1 MNDANLQ
8 TFRKI
13 RPLTIQKSAILRY
26 DSHHFCEQTRLTFM
40 QQQYNP
46 SQIEPAVQQYW
57 AENKVFKAIKDTSK
71 EKYYCLS
78 MFPYP
83 SGRLHMGHVRNY
95 TIGDVVSRYQRMN
108 GKNVLQPI
116 GWDAFGLPAEGAAIK
131 NKTAPAKWTY
141 ENIEY
146 MKNQLKMLGF
156 GYDWDREIATCR
168 PEYYK
173 WEQWFFTELYKKGLV
188 YKKTSTVN
196 WCPND
201 ETVLANEQV
210 HEGCCWRCDTPV
222 EQKEIPQWFI
232 KITDYAEQLL
242 GGLDQLPQWPDM
254 VKTMQ
259 RNWIGRSEGVE
270 ITFDVADTAEK
281 VAVYTTRP
289 DTFYGVSYL
298 GIAAAHPLA
307 ELAAEKNPQLAE
319 FIREAKN
326 AKVAEADLATMEKKG
341 MATGLFAIH
350 PLTGEKLPIWVANF
364 VLMHYGTG
372 AVMAVPAHDQRDFE
386 FAQKYNLPIKQ
397 VIAPLADEEIDLT
410 KQAFVEHGKLVNSAE
425 FDGLDFDGA
434 FNGIADKLE
443 KLGVGKRQVNYRL
456 RDWGVSRQRYW
467 GAPIPMLTLANG
479 ETVPAPIEDL
489 PIILPEDVV
498 MDGVKSPIKAD
509 PNWAKTTFNGEPALK
524 ETDTFDTFME
534 SSWYYARY
542 TSPSY
547 AEGMLDKEEANYWL
561 PVDQYIGGI
570 EHATMHLL
578 YFRFFHKL
586 LRDAGFVTSDEPAQ
600 KLLCQGMVLADAF
613 YYTSPTNERIWVS
626 PTQVTLERDEKG
638 RIIKATDPEGRE
650 LVHTGMT
657 KMSKSKNNGIDP
669 QEMVEKYGADTVRL
683 FMMFAS
689 PAEMTLEWQESG
701 VEGAKRFLGRVW
713 NLVYEYSQNPAKT
726 ALDVTALSADQKA
739 LRRDVHKTIAKV
751 SDDIGRRQTF
761 NTAIAAVMEL
771 MNKLTRAPLESEQ
784 DRAVMA
790 EALSAVV
797 RMLYPIT
804 PHICFEL
811 WKALGNESTIDH
823 AEWVKA
829 DEAAMVEDEKLI
841 VVQVNGKVRGK
852 VTVAADADEETV
864 KTVAFADENVK
875 KFTDNTQIVKVI
887 YVPGK
892 LLNVVVKPQ

>member
-1 MNDANLQ
+1 MQ
-8 TFRKI
+8 EQY
-13 RPLTIQKSAILRY
+13 RP
-26 DSHHFCEQTRLTFM
+26 DM
-40 QQQYNP
+40 
-46 SQIEPAVQQYW
+46 IEPKVQQYW
-57 AENKVFKAIKDTSK
+57 AENKVFRAIKDESK

-95 TIGDVVSRYQRMN
+95 TIGDVISRYQRML
-108 GKNVLQPI
+108 GKNVLQPF

-141 ENIEY
+141 ENIAY
-146 MKNQLKMLGF
+146 MKKQLQLLGF
-156 GYDWDREIATCR
+156 GFDWDREIATCK

-242 GGLDQLPQWPDM
+242 GGLDTLPQWPDM

-270 ITFDVADTAEK
+270 ITFDVADTNEK

-307 ELAAEKNPQLAE
+307 SLAAQNNPELAA
-319 FIREAKN
+319 FIQEAKN

-386 FAQKYNLPIKQ
+386 FAQKYSLPIKQ

-410 KQAFVEHGKLVNSAE
+410 KQAFTEHGKLVNSAE
-425 FDGLDFDGA
+425 FDGKDFDGA

-467 GAPIPMLTLANG
+467 GAPIPMLTLENG
-479 ETVPAPIEDL
+479 DVVPAPMEDL

-509 PNWAKTTFNGEPALK
+509 PNWAKTTFNGALALK

-542 TSPSY
+542 TCPQY
-547 AEGMLDKEEANYWL
+547 QNGMLDAEEANYWL

-586 LRDAGFVTSDEPAQ
+586 LRDAGFVTSDEPAD

-650 LVHTGMT
+650 LVHSGMT

-713 NLVYEYSQNPAKT
+713 NLVYQYQQNPAKT
-726 ALDVTALSADQKA
+726 SLDITALSSTQKS
-739 LRRDVHKTIAKV
+739 LRREVHKTIAKV

-771 MNKLTRAPLESEQ
+771 MNKLTKASLESDQ

-811 WKALGNESTIDH
+811 WQALGNESNIDT

-852 VTVAADADEETV
+852 VTVPATSSEEEIKAVAKADPN
-864 KTVAFADENVK
+864 VA
-875 KFTDNTQIVKVI
+875 KFLDGKEILKEI
-887 YVPGK
+887 YIPLK
-892 LLNVVVKPQ
+892 MLNFVVKP

>member
-1 MNDANLQ
+1 
-8 TFRKI
+8 
-13 RPLTIQKSAILRY
+13 
-26 DSHHFCEQTRLTFM
+26 M
-40 QQQYNP
+40 QQHYR
-46 SQIEPAVQQYW
+46 SDLIEPAVQQYW

-146 MKNQLKMLGF
+146 MKKQLKMLGF

-188 YKKTSTVN
+188 YTKTSTVN

-270 ITFDVADTAEK
+270 ITFNVADTAEK
-281 VAVYTTRP
+281 VSVYTTRP

-425 FDGLDFDGA
+425 FDGLDFDAA

-467 GAPIPMLTLANG
+467 GAPIPILTLPNG

-547 AEGMLDKEEANYWL
+547 AEGMLDKDEANYWL

-811 WKALGNESTIDH
+811 WKALGNESNIDH

-829 DEAAMVEDEKLI
+829 DEAAMVEDKKLI

>member
-1 MNDANLQ
+1 MQ
-8 TFRKI
+8 EQY
-13 RPLTIQKSAILRY
+13 RP
-26 DSHHFCEQTRLTFM
+26 DM
-40 QQQYNP
+40 
-46 SQIEPAVQQYW
+46 IEPKVQQYW
-57 AENKVFKAIKDTSK
+57 AENKVFKAIKDESK

-95 TIGDVVSRYQRMN
+95 TIGDVISRYQRML
-108 GKNVLQPI
+108 GKNVLQPF

-141 ENIEY
+141 ENIAY
-146 MKNQLKMLGF
+146 MKKQLQLLGF
-156 GYDWDREIATCR
+156 GFDWDREIATCK

-242 GGLDQLPQWPDM
+242 GGLDTLPQWPDM

-270 ITFDVADTAEK
+270 ITFDVADTNEK

-307 ELAAEKNPQLAE
+307 SLAAQNNPELAA
-319 FIREAKN
+319 FIQEAKN

-386 FAQKYNLPIKQ
+386 FAQKYSLPIKQ
-397 VIAPLADEEIDLT
+397 VIAPLADEEINLT
-410 KQAFVEHGKLVNSAE
+410 KQAFTEHGKLVNSAE
-425 FDGLDFDGA
+425 FDGKDFDGA

-467 GAPIPMLTLANG
+467 GAPIPMLTLENG
-479 ETVPAPIEDL
+479 DVVPAPMEDL

-509 PNWAKTTFNGEPALK
+509 PNWAKTTFNGALALK

-542 TSPSY
+542 TCPQY
-547 AEGMLDKEEANYWL
+547 QNGMLDAEEANYWL

-586 LRDAGFVTSDEPAQ
+586 LRDAGFVTSDEPAD

-650 LVHTGMT
+650 LVHSGMT

-713 NLVYEYSQNPAKT
+713 NLVYQYQQNPAKT
-726 ALDVTALSADQKA
+726 SLDITALSAAQKA
-739 LRRDVHKTIAKV
+739 LRREVHKTIAKV

-771 MNKLTRAPLESEQ
+771 MNKLTKASLESDQ

-811 WKALGNESTIDH
+811 WQALGNESNIDT

-852 VTVAADADEETV
+852 VTVPATSSEEEIKAVAKADPN
-864 KTVAFADENVK
+864 VA
-875 KFTDNTQIVKVI
+875 KFLDGKEILKEI
-887 YVPGK
+887 YIPLK
-892 LLNVVVKPQ
+892 MLNFVVKP

>member
-1 MNDANLQ
+1 
-8 TFRKI
+8 
-13 RPLTIQKSAILRY
+13 
-26 DSHHFCEQTRLTFM
+26 M
-40 QQQYNP
+40 QQHYRP
-46 SQIEPAVQQYW
+46 DLIEPAVQQYW

-146 MKNQLKMLGF
+146 MKKQLKMLGF

-270 ITFDVADTAEK
+270 ITFDVADTTEK

-547 AEGMLDKEEANYWL
+547 AEGMLDKDEANYWL

-638 RIIKATDPEGRE
+638 RIIKSTDPEGRE

-811 WKALGNESTIDH
+811 WKALGNENNIDH

>member
-1 MNDANLQ
+1 MQ
-8 TFRKI
+8 EQY
-13 RPLTIQKSAILRY
+13 RP
-26 DSHHFCEQTRLTFM
+26 DM
-40 QQQYNP
+40 
-46 SQIEPAVQQYW
+46 IEPKVQQYW
-57 AENKVFKAIKDTSK
+57 AENKVFKAIKDESK

-95 TIGDVVSRYQRMN
+95 TIGDVISRYQRML
-108 GKNVLQPI
+108 GKNVLQPF

-141 ENIEY
+141 ENIAY
-146 MKNQLKMLGF
+146 MKKQLQLLGF
-156 GYDWDREIATCR
+156 GFDWDREIATCK

-242 GGLDQLPQWPDM
+242 GGLDTLPQWPDM

-270 ITFDVADTAEK
+270 ITFDVANTNEK

-307 ELAAEKNPQLAE
+307 SLAAQNNPELAA
-319 FIREAKN
+319 FIQEAKN

-350 PLTGEKLPIWVANF
+350 PLTGEELPIWVANF

-386 FAQKYNLPIKQ
+386 FAQKYSLPIKQ
-397 VIAPLADEEIDLT
+397 VIAPLANEEIDLT

-467 GAPIPMLTLANG
+467 GAPIPMLTLENG
-479 ETVPAPIEDL
+479 DVVPAPMEDL

-509 PNWAKTTFNGEPALK
+509 PNWAKTTFNGAPALK

-542 TSPSY
+542 TCPQY
-547 AEGMLDKEEANYWL
+547 QNGMLDAEEANYWL

-586 LRDAGFVTSDEPAQ
+586 LRDAGFVTSDEPAD

-650 LVHTGMT
+650 LVHSGMT

-713 NLVYEYSQNPAKT
+713 NLVYQYQQNPAKT
-726 ALDVTALSADQKA
+726 SLDITALSAAQKV
-739 LRRDVHKTIAKV
+739 LRREVHKTIAKV
-751 SDDIGRRQTF
+751 SNDIGRRQTF

-771 MNKLTRAPLESEQ
+771 MNKLTKASLDSEQ

-811 WKALGNESTIDH
+811 WQALGNESAIDT

-829 DEAAMVEDEKLI
+829 DETAMVEDEKLI

-852 VTVAADADEETV
+852 VTVAADADGDTV
-864 KTVAFADENVK
+864 KTIAFADENVK
-875 KFTDNTQIVKVI
+875 KFIDNQHIVKVI
-887 YVPGK
+887 YVVGK
-892 LLNVVVKPQ
+892 LLNVVVKP